1 MTRMKITFLVPPPID
16 GNIPERVAG
25 CAYLLYYVPNI
36 FLLSAA
42 AVLEKAGYEV
52 RYIETTIKK
61 WDRGH
66 FLTFLKED
74 LSDVYG
80 FYSVNLSKNTDF
92 RALNDIREIRG
103 DVPIVFFGPA
113 PSDRPAEFVVD
124 DNTYVVRGEPE
135 YTMLELIRALE
146 TKSVGTG
153 IKSVSF
159 KKNDEILNNANREP
173 IEDLDALPFP
183 ARHLLEERDVYYN
196 PKLGKRPFTAVCT
209 SRGCSYRCIYCVPS
223 SLSFSRELE
232 YKHYLGKKPP
242 VRKRSP
248 ENIIEEFKLLKS
260 LGYKAVNVQ
269 DDQFVWGEERTVKIC
284 EGIKDLGIVWGC
296 SARSDHLTESIVKS
310 MASAHC
316 KFIDLG
322 VESFNQEILDYVKKD
337 IDVKK
342 NEEAINLVKKYG
354 ISAKINI
361 MFGASPLETM
371 TTIKRN
377 MEEVKR
383 LKVDQVMYNIAN
395 PFPGTEFYKIAKE
408 NKLFV
413 YGDYKPVNV
422 AKEAN
427 IAYPHLD
434 KTALESAVRRANFE
448 FFLTPRFILKNIWRL
463 GSLDSL
469 KAMFRKLF

>member
-1 MTRMKITFLVPPPID
+1 MKITFLVPPPIE
-16 GNIPERVAG
+16 GKIPERVAG

-36 FLLSAA
+36 FLLSVAA
-42 AVLEKAGYEV
+42 ILEKSGYEV

-61 WDRGH
+61 WQRGH
-66 FLTFLKED
+66 FLAYLKED
-74 LSDVYG
+74 LSDVYC
-80 FYSVNLSKNTDF
+80 FYSVNLSQETDIH
-92 RALNDIREIRG
+92 ALNDIRNLRG
-103 DVPIVFFGPA
+103 DVPVIFFGPA
-113 PSDRPAEFVVD
+113 PSDRPEEFVVD
-124 DNTYVVRGEPE
+124 NDSYVVRGEPE
-135 YTMLELIRALE
+135 FTMVELLKALHS
-146 TKSVGTG
+146 KSSVNG

-159 KKNDEILNNANREP
+159 MDNGEIIHNVNREL
-173 IEDLDALPFP
+173 IEDLDSLPFP
-183 ARHLLEERDVYYN
+183 ARHLIEERELYYN

-248 ENIIEEFKLLKS
+248 ENIIEEFKSLKIQ
-260 LGYKAVNVQ
+260 GYKAVNIQ

-284 EGIKDLGIVWGC
+284 EGIKDLDIVWGC
-296 SARSDHLTESIVKS
+296 SARSDHLNEPIVKM
-310 MASAHC
+310 MAESNC

-322 VESFNQEILDYVKKD
+322 VESFSQEILDYVRKD

-342 NEEAINLVKKYG
+342 NEEAIKLVKKYG

-361 MFGASPLETM
+361 MFGASPIETM
-371 TTIKRN
+371 GTIRKN

-395 PFPGTEFYKIAKE
+395 PFPGTDFYKIAKD

-427 IAYPHLD
+427 IAYPHLSQKD
-434 KTALESAVRRANFE
+434 LESAIRRANFE
-448 FFLTPRFILKNIWRL
+448 FFLTPRFIIKNIRRL

-469 KAMFRKLF
+469 KAMFKKLF

>member
-1 MTRMKITFLVPPPID
+1 MKITFLVPPPID
-16 GNIPERVAG
+16 GKIPERVAG

-42 AVLEKAGYEV
+42 AVLEKKGYEV
-52 RYIETTIKK
+52 RYIEATMKN

-74 LSDVYG
+74 LSDAYC
-80 FYSVNLSKNTDF
+80 FYSVNLSQRTDMQ
-92 RALNDIREIRG
+92 ALQDIREIRG
-103 DVPIVFFGPA
+103 NVSVIFFGPA

-124 DNTYVVRGEPE
+124 EDSYVVRGEAE
-135 YTMLELIRALE
+135 YTMLELVKALE
-146 TKSVGTG
+146 VKSSVKG

-159 KKNDEILNNANREP
+159 KNKDETIHNGNREP
-173 IEDLDALPFP
+173 IEDLDVLPFP
-183 ARHLLEERDVYYN
+183 ARHLLEERDIYYN

-232 YKHYLGKKPP
+232 YKHHFGKKPP

-248 ENIIEEFKLLKS
+248 ENIIEEFTLLKS
-260 LGYKAVNVQ
+260 LGYKAVNIQ

-284 EGIKDLGIVWGC
+284 EGIKDLDIVWGC
-296 SARSDHLTESIVKS
+296 SARSDHLNEPIIKAMS
-310 MASAHC
+310 AAHC

-342 NEEAINLVKKYG
+342 NEDAIKLVKKYG

-371 TTIKRN
+371 DTIRKN
-377 MEEVKR
+377 VEEVKR

-395 PFPGTEFYKIAKE
+395 PFPGTEFYQIAKE

-427 IAYPHLD
+427 IAYPHLSKVD
-434 KTALESAVRRANFE
+434 LENAVRRANFE
-448 FFLTPRFILKNIWRL
+448 FFLTPRFILKNIRRL

>member
-1 MTRMKITFLVPPPID
+1 MKITFLVPPPID

-42 AVLEKAGYEV
+42 AVLEKDGCAVKYL
-52 RYIETTIKK
+52 ETTIKK

-66 FLTFLKED
+66 FLSFLRED
-74 LSDVYG
+74 LSDVYC
-80 FYSVNLSKNTDF
+80 FYSVNLSQNTDLQ
-92 RALNDIREIRG
+92 ALKDIREIRG
-103 DVPIVFFGPA
+103 DVPIIFFGPA

-124 DNTYVVRGEPE
+124 DYAYVVRGEPE
-135 YTMLELIRALE
+135 YTMLELSKALE
-146 TKSVGTG
+146 TNSAVYG

-159 KKNDEILNNANREP
+159 RRNGEILNNANREP

-232 YKHYLGKKPP
+232 YKHHVGKKPP

-260 LGYKAVNVQ
+260 QGYKAVNVQ
-269 DDQFVWGEERTVKIC
+269 DDQFVWGEERTIKIC
-284 EGIKDLGIVWGC
+284 EGIKDLDMVWGC
-296 SARSDHLTESIVKS
+296 SARSDHLTEPVVKA
-310 MASAHC
+310 MAAAHC

-354 ISAKINI
+354 VSAKINI

-371 TTIKRN
+371 ATIQRN
-377 MEEVKR
+377 REEVKR

-408 NKLFV
+408 SKLFV

-427 IAYPHLD
+427 IAYPHLG
-434 KTALESAVRRANFE
+434 KAELENAVRRANFE
-448 FFLTPRFILKNIWRL
+448 FFLTPRFILKNIRRL
-463 GSLDSL
+463 GSLDSV

>member
-1 MTRMKITFLVPPPID
+1 MKITFLVPPPID

-42 AVLEKAGYEV
+42 AVLEKGGYEV
-52 RYIETTIKK
+52 KYIETTIKK

-66 FLTFLKED
+66 FLTFLRED
-74 LSDVYG
+74 LSDVYC
-80 FYSVNLSKNTDF
+80 FYSVNLSQNTDF
-92 RALNDIREIRG
+92 QALKDIREIRG
-103 DVPIVFFGPA
+103 SVPIIFFGPA

-124 DNTYVVRGEPE
+124 EDAYVVRGEPE
-135 YTMLELIRALE
+135 YTLLELLNALE
-146 TKSVGTG
+146 AKSTVTG

-159 KKNDEILNNANREP
+159 RVSGDTVHNMNREP
-173 IEDLDALPFP
+173 IEDLDKLPFP

-232 YKHYLGKKPP
+232 YKHQSGKKPP
-242 VRKRSP
+242 VKKRSP

-260 LGYKAVNVQ
+260 QGYKAVNVQ

-296 SARSDHLTESIVKS
+296 SARSDHLNEPIVKA
-310 MASAHC
+310 MAAAQC

-342 NEEAINLVKKYG
+342 NEEAIKLVKKYG
-354 ISAKINI
+354 INAKINI
-361 MFGASPLETM
+361 MFGASPLETVATM
-371 TTIKRN
+371 KKN

-395 PFPGTEFYKIAKE
+395 PFPGTDFYKIAKE

-427 IAYPHLD
+427 IAYPHLSKAD
-434 KTALESAVRRANFE
+434 LENAVRRANFA
-448 FFLTPRFILKNIWRL
+448 FFLTPRFILKNIRRL

>member
-1 MTRMKITFLVPPPID
+1 MKITFLVPPPID

-42 AVLEKAGYEV
+42 AVLEKEGYEV
-52 RYIETTIKK
+52 NYIETTIKK
-61 WDRGH
+61 WGRGH
-66 FLTFLKED
+66 FLTFLRED
-74 LSDVYG
+74 LSDVYC
-80 FYSVNLSKNTDF
+80 FYSVNLSQNTDF
-92 RALNDIREIRG
+92 QALKDIREIRG
-103 DVPIVFFGPA
+103 NVPIVFFGPA
-113 PSDRPAEFVVD
+113 PSDRPAEFIMD
-124 DNTYVVRGEPE
+124 ENTYVVRGEPE
-135 YTMLELIRALE
+135 YTMLELVNALE
-146 TKSVGTG
+146 AKSTIHG

-159 KKNDEILNNANREP
+159 RGTGEAIHNMNREP
-173 IEDLDALPFP
+173 IEDLDMLPFP

-232 YKHYLGKKPP
+232 YKHHLGKKPP

-260 LGYKAVNVQ
+260 QGYKAVNVQ
-269 DDQFVWGEERTVKIC
+269 DDQFVWGEERTIKIC
-284 EGIKDLGIVWGC
+284 EGIKALDIVWGC
-296 SARSDHLTESIVKS
+296 SARSDHLNEPIVKAMS
-310 MASAHC
+310 AAHC

-337 IDVKK
+337 IDVRK
-342 NEEAINLVKKYG
+342 NEEAIKLVKKYG
-354 ISAKINI
+354 INAKINI
-361 MFGASPLETM
+361 MFGASPLETAATM
-371 TTIKRN
+371 KKN

-395 PFPGTEFYKIAKE
+395 PFPGTEFYTIAKE

-427 IAYPHLD
+427 IAYPHLGKAD
-434 KTALESAVRRANFE
+434 LENAVRRANFA
-448 FFLTPRFILKNIWRL
+448 FFLTPRFILKNIRRL

>member
-1 MTRMKITFLVPPPID
+1 EAKS
-16 GNIPERVAG
+16 NI
-25 CAYLLYYVPNI
+25 
-36 FLLSAA
+36 
-42 AVLEKAGYEV
+42 K
-52 RYIETTIKK
+52 
-61 WDRGH
+61 
-66 FLTFLKED
+66 
-74 LSDVYG
+74 
-80 FYSVNLSKNTDF
+80 
-92 RALNDIREIRG
+92 
-103 DVPIVFFGPA
+103 
-113 PSDRPAEFVVD
+113 
-124 DNTYVVRGEPE
+124 
-135 YTMLELIRALE
+135 
-146 TKSVGTG
+146 G

-159 KKNDEILNNANREP
+159 RASDEVIHNANREP

-196 PKLGKRPFTAVCT
+196 PKLGMRPFTAVCT

-232 YKHYLGKKPP
+232 YKHHLGKKPP

-248 ENIIEEFKLLKS
+248 ESIIEEFKLLKS
-260 LGYKAVNVQ
+260 QGYKAVNVQ
-269 DDQFVWGEERTVKIC
+269 DDQFVWGEERTIKIC
-284 EGIKDLGIVWGC
+284 EGIKDLDIVWGC
-296 SARSDHLTESIVKS
+296 SARSDHLTEPIVKA
-310 MASAHC
+310 MAEAHC

-342 NEEAINLVKKYG
+342 NEDAIALVKKYG
-354 ISAKINI
+354 INAKINI

-371 TTIKRN
+371 DTIKRN

-395 PFPGTEFYKIAKE
+395 PFPGTDFYKIAKE

-422 AKEAN
+422 AREAN
-427 IAYPHLD
+427 IAYPHLG
-434 KTALESAVRRANFE
+434 KTDLEKAVRRANFE
-448 FFLTPRFILKNIWRL
+448 FFLTPRFILKNVRRL

>member
-1 MTRMKITFLVPPPID
+1 MKITFLVPPPIE
-16 GNIPERVAG
+16 GKIPERVAG

-61 WDRGH
+61 WQRGH
-66 FLTFLKED
+66 FLAYLKED
-74 LSDVYG
+74 LSDVYC
-80 FYSVNLSKNTDF
+80 FYSVNLSQETDIH
-92 RALNDIREIRG
+92 ALNDIRNLRG
-103 DVPIVFFGPA
+103 NVPVIFFGPA

-124 DNTYVVRGEPE
+124 NDSYVVRGEPE
-135 YTMLELIRALE
+135 YTMVELLKALHS
-146 TKSVGTG
+146 KSSVNG

-159 KKNDEILNNANREP
+159 MDNGEIIHNVNREL
-173 IEDLDALPFP
+173 IEDLDSLPFP
-183 ARHLLEERDVYYN
+183 ARHLIEERDVYYN

-232 YKHYLGKKPP
+232 YKHFMGKKPP

-248 ENIIEEFKLLKS
+248 ENIIEEFKLLRS
-260 LGYKAVNVQ
+260 QGYKAVNMQ

-284 EGIKDLGIVWGC
+284 EGIKDLDIVWGC
-296 SARSDHLTESIVKS
+296 SARSDHLNEPIVKA
-310 MASAHC
+310 MAEANC

-322 VESFNQEILDYVKKD
+322 VESFSQEILDYVKKD

-342 NEEAINLVKKYG
+342 NEEAIKLVKKYG

-361 MFGASPLETM
+361 MFGASPIETM
-371 TTIKRN
+371 DTIKKN

-395 PFPGTEFYKIAKE
+395 PFPGTDFYKIAKD

-427 IAYPHLD
+427 IAYPHLSKKD
-434 KTALESAVRRANFE
+434 LEDAVRRANFE
-448 FFLTPRFILKNIWRL
+448 FFLTPRFIIKNIRRL

-469 KAMFRKLF
+469 KAMFKKLF

>member
-1 MTRMKITFLVPPPID
+1 MKITFLVPPPID

-61 WDRGH
+61 WDQKQFR
-66 FLTFLKED
+66 TFLRED
-74 LSDVYG
+74 LSDVYSV
-80 FYSVNLSKNTDF
+80 YSVNLSQETDMQ
-92 RALNDIREIRG
+92 ALKDVRQIRG
-103 DVPIVFFGPA
+103 DVPIIFFGPA
-113 PSDRPAEFVVD
+113 PSDRPAEFVAD
-124 DNTYVVRGEPE
+124 AQTYVVRGEPE
-135 YTMLELIRALE
+135 YTMLELVKELE
-146 TKSVGTG
+146 SKSNIKD

-159 KKNDEILNNANREP
+159 RANDKIIHSTNREP
-173 IEDLDALPFP
+173 IEDLDSLPFP
-183 ARHLLEERDVYYN
+183 ARHLLEEKDVYYN
-196 PKLGKRPFTAVCT
+196 PKLGMRPFTAVFT

-232 YKHYLGKKPP
+232 YKHHLGKKPP

-260 LGYKAVNVQ
+260 QGYRAVNVQ

-284 EGIKDLGIVWGC
+284 EGIKDMGIVWGC
-296 SARSDHLTESIVKS
+296 SARSDHLTEPIVKA
-310 MASAHC
+310 MAEAHC

-342 NEEAINLVKKYG
+342 NEEAIQLVKKYG

-371 TTIKRN
+371 DTIKKN
-377 MEEVKR
+377 MDEVKR

-395 PFPGTEFYKIAKE
+395 PFPGTDFYKIAKE
-408 NKLFV
+408 NSLFV

-427 IAYPHLD
+427 IAYPHLG
-434 KTALESAVRRANFE
+434 KTDLEKAVRRANFA
-448 FFLTPRFILKNIWRL
+448 FFLTPRFVLKNIRRL
-463 GSLDSL
+463 GSFDSL

>member
-1 MTRMKITFLVPPPID
+1 MKITFLVPPPID

-42 AVLEKAGYEV
+42 AVLEKEGYEV
-52 RYIETTIKK
+52 KYLETTIKK

-66 FLTFLKED
+66 FLAFLRED
-74 LSDVYG
+74 LSDVYC
-80 FYSVNLSKNTDF
+80 FYSVNLSQNTDMQ
-92 RALNDIREIRG
+92 ALKEIREIRG
-103 DVPIVFFGPA
+103 DVPIIFFGPA
-113 PSDRPAEFVVD
+113 PSDRPAEFVAD
-124 DNTYVVRGEPE
+124 NNTYVVRGEPE
-135 YTMLELIRALE
+135 YTMLDLIKALE
-146 TKSVGTG
+146 TKSD
-153 IKSVSF
+153 IHRIESVSF
-159 KKNDEILNNANREP
+159 KSNNEIIHNVHREP
-173 IEDLDALPFP
+173 IEELDALPFP

-232 YKHYLGKKPP
+232 YKHHVGKKPA

-248 ENIIEEFKLLKS
+248 QNIIEEFKLLKS
-260 LGYKAVNVQ
+260 QGYKAVNIQ

-296 SARSDHLTESIVKS
+296 SARSDHLNEPIVKA
-310 MASAHC
+310 MAAAHC
-316 KFIDLG
+316 RFIDLG

-337 IDVKK
+337 IDVRK

-354 ISAKINI
+354 IHAKINI
-361 MFGASPLETM
+361 MFGASPLETAA
-371 TTIKRN
+371 TIKKNR
-377 MEEVKR
+377 EEVKR

-395 PFPGTEFYKIAKE
+395 PFPGTEFYKIARK
-408 NKLFV
+408 NNLFV

-427 IAYPHLD
+427 IAYPHLG
-434 KTALESAVRRANFE
+434 KTDLERAVRRANFE
-448 FFLTPRFILKNIWRL
+448 FFLTPRFILKNIRRL

>member
-1 MTRMKITFLVPPPID
+1 MKITFLVPPPI
-16 GNIPERVAG
+16 NAKIPERVAG

-42 AVLEKAGYEV
+42 AVLEKAGFEV
-52 RYIETTIKK
+52 KYIETTIKK

-66 FLTFLKED
+66 FLSFLKED

-80 FYSVNLSKNTDF
+80 FYSVNLSQKTDIKV
-92 RALNDIREIRG
+92 LMEIRNIRG
-103 DVPIVFFGPA
+103 NVPIVFFGPA

-124 DNTYVVRGEPE
+124 EHAYVVRGEPE
-135 YTMLELIRALE
+135 YTMLELVKALE
-146 TKSVGTG
+146 TESDIKGT
-153 IKSVSF
+153 KSVSF
-159 KKNDEILNNANREP
+159 RDNDKIVHEMNREP
-173 IEDLDALPFP
+173 IEDLDELPFP
-183 ARHLLEERDVYYN
+183 ARHLLEERDIYYN

-232 YKHYLGKKPP
+232 YKHHVGKKPP

-248 ENIIEEFKLLKS
+248 ENIIEEFKLLK
-260 LGYKAVNVQ
+260 LQGYKAVNVQ

-284 EGIKDLGIVWGC
+284 EGIKNLGIVWGC
-296 SARSDHLTESIVKS
+296 SARSDHLTESIVKA
-310 MASAHC
+310 MASANC

-337 IDVKK
+337 IDVRK
-342 NEEAINLVKKYG
+342 NEEAIKLVKKYG

-371 TTIKRN
+371 DTIKKN
-377 MEEVKR
+377 MDEVKR

-395 PFPGTEFYKIAKE
+395 PFPGTEFYQIAKE
-408 NKLFV
+408 NELFV

-427 IAYPHLD
+427 IAYPHLG
-434 KTALESAVRRANFE
+434 KTDLENAVRRANFA
-448 FFLTPRFILKNIWRL
+448 FFLTPRFILKNLRRL

>member
-1 MTRMKITFLVPPPID
+1 MKITFLVPPPIE
-16 GNIPERVAG
+16 GKIPERVAG

-42 AVLEKAGYEV
+42 AVFEKAGYEV

-61 WDRGH
+61 WQRGH
-66 FLTFLKED
+66 FLAYLKED
-74 LSDVYG
+74 LSDVYC
-80 FYSVNLSKNTDF
+80 FYSVNLSQETDIH
-92 RALNDIREIRG
+92 ALNDIRNLRG
-103 DVPIVFFGPA
+103 DVPVIFFGPA

-124 DNTYVVRGEPE
+124 NDSYVVRGEPE
-135 YTMLELIRALE
+135 YTMVELLKALHS
-146 TKSVGTG
+146 KSSVNG

-159 KKNDEILNNANREP
+159 IDNGEIIHNVNREP
-173 IEDLDALPFP
+173 IEDLDVLPFP

-248 ENIIEEFKLLKS
+248 ENIIEEFKLLRS
-260 LGYKAVNVQ
+260 QGYKAVNVQ
-269 DDQFVWGEERTVKIC
+269 DDQFVWGEERTIKIC
-284 EGIKDLGIVWGC
+284 EGIKDLDIVWGC
-296 SARSDHLTESIVKS
+296 SARSDHLTEPIVKA
-310 MASAHC
+310 MAEANC

-322 VESFNQEILDYVKKD
+322 VESFSQEILDYVRKD

-342 NEEAINLVKKYG
+342 NEEAIKLVKKYG
-354 ISAKINI
+354 ISAKVNI
-361 MFGASPLETM
+361 MFGASPIETM
-371 TTIKRN
+371 DTIKKN

-395 PFPGTEFYKIAKE
+395 PFPGTDFYKIAKD

-427 IAYPHLD
+427 IAYPHLSKKD
-434 KTALESAVRRANFE
+434 LEDAVRRANFE
-448 FFLTPRFILKNIWRL
+448 FFLTPRFIIKNIRRL

-469 KAMFRKLF
+469 KAMFKKLF

>member
-1 MTRMKITFLVPPPID
+1 MKITFLVPPPIE
-16 GNIPERVAG
+16 GKIPERVAG

-61 WDRGH
+61 WQRGH
-66 FLTFLKED
+66 FLAYLKED
-74 LSDVYG
+74 LSDVYC
-80 FYSVNLSKNTDF
+80 FYSVNLSQETDIH
-92 RALNDIREIRG
+92 ALNDIRNLRG
-103 DVPIVFFGPA
+103 NVPVIFFGPA

-124 DNTYVVRGEPE
+124 NDSYVVRGEPE
-135 YTMLELIRALE
+135 YTMVELLKALHS
-146 TKSVGTG
+146 KSSVND

-159 KKNDEILNNANREP
+159 MDNGEIIHNVNREL
-173 IEDLDALPFP
+173 IEDLDSLPFP
-183 ARHLLEERDVYYN
+183 ARHLIEEREVYYN

-248 ENIIEEFKLLKS
+248 ENIIEEFKLLKIQ
-260 LGYKAVNVQ
+260 GYKAVNIQ

-284 EGIKDLGIVWGC
+284 EGIKDLDIVWGC
-296 SARSDHLTESIVKS
+296 SARSDHLTEPIVKVMS
-310 MASAHC
+310 EANC

-322 VESFNQEILDYVKKD
+322 VESFSQEILDYVRKD

-342 NEEAINLVKKYG
+342 NEEAIKLVKKYG

-361 MFGASPLETM
+361 MFGASPIETM
-371 TTIKRN
+371 DTIKKN

-395 PFPGTEFYKIAKE
+395 PFPGTDFYKIAKD

-427 IAYPHLD
+427 IAYPHLSKKD
-434 KTALESAVRRANFE
+434 LEDAVRRANFE
-448 FFLTPRFILKNIWRL
+448 FFLTPRFIIKNIRRL

-469 KAMFRKLF
+469 KAMFKKLF

>member
-1 MTRMKITFLVPPPID
+1 MKITFLVPPPID
-16 GNIPERVAG
+16 GKIPERVAG

-42 AVLEKAGYEV
+42 AVLEKAGYEAK
-52 RYIETTIKK
+52 YIETTIKK
-61 WDRGH
+61 WDQKQFRA
-66 FLTFLKED
+66 FLRED
-74 LSDVYG
+74 LSDIYS
-80 FYSVNLSKNTDF
+80 FYSVNLSQETDMQ
-92 RALNDIREIRG
+92 ALKDIREIRG
-103 DVPIVFFGPA
+103 DIPVVFFGPA
-113 PSDRPAEFVVD
+113 PSDRPAEFVAD
-124 DNTYVVRGEPE
+124 KNSYVVRGEPE
-135 YTMLELIRALE
+135 YTMLELAKALDA
-146 TKSVGTG
+146 TLNIKG

-159 KKNDEILNNANREP
+159 RENEEIIHNANREP
-173 IEDLDALPFP
+173 IEDIDVLPFP

-196 PKLGKRPFTAVCT
+196 PKLGVRPFTAVCT

-232 YKHYLGKKPP
+232 YKHYFNKKPP

-260 LGYKAVNVQ
+260 QGYKAVNVQ
-269 DDQFVWGEERTVKIC
+269 DDQFVWGEERTIKIC
-284 EGIKDLGIVWGC
+284 EGIRDLGIVWGC
-296 SARSDHLTESIVKS
+296 SARSDHLTEPIVKA
-310 MASAHC
+310 MADAHC

-342 NEEAINLVKKYG
+342 NEEAIALVRKYG
-354 ISAKINI
+354 INAKINI
-361 MFGASPLETM
+361 MFGASPLETPE
-371 TTIKRN
+371 TIKKN

-395 PFPGTEFYKIAKE
+395 PFPGTDFYKIAKE

-427 IAYPHLD
+427 IAYPHLG
-434 KTALESAVRRANFE
+434 KEALEKAVRRANFK
-448 FFLTPRFILKNIWRL
+448 FFLTPRFIVKNIRRL

>member
-1 MTRMKITFLVPPPID
+1 MKITFLVPPPID
-16 GNIPERVAG
+16 GKIPERVAG

-61 WDRGH
+61 WQRGH
-66 FLTFLKED
+66 FLAYLKED
-74 LSDVYG
+74 LSDVYC
-80 FYSVNLSKNTDF
+80 FYSVNLSQETDIH
-92 RALNDIREIRG
+92 ALNDIRNLRG
-103 DVPIVFFGPA
+103 DVPVIFFGPA

-124 DNTYVVRGEPE
+124 NDSYVVRGEPE
-135 YTMLELIRALE
+135 YTMVELLKALHS
-146 TKSVGTG
+146 KSSVNG
-153 IKSVSF
+153 IKSISF
-159 KKNDEILNNANREP
+159 MNNGEIIHNVNREL
-173 IEDLDALPFP
+173 IEDLDSLPFP

-248 ENIIEEFKLLKS
+248 ENIIEEFKLLRS
-260 LGYKAVNVQ
+260 QGYKAVNVQ
-269 DDQFVWGEERTVKIC
+269 DDQFVWGAERTIKIC
-284 EGIKDLGIVWGC
+284 EGIKDLDIVWGC
-296 SARSDHLTESIVKS
+296 SARSDHLNEPIVKT
-310 MASAHC
+310 MAEANC

-322 VESFNQEILDYVKKD
+322 VESFSQEILDYVRKD

-342 NEEAINLVKKYG
+342 NEEAIKLVKKYG

-361 MFGASPLETM
+361 MFGASPIETM
-371 TTIKRN
+371 DTIKKN

-395 PFPGTEFYKIAKE
+395 PFPGTDFYKIAKD

-413 YGDYKPVNV
+413 CGDYKPVNV

-427 IAYPHLD
+427 IAYPHLSKKD
-434 KTALESAVRRANFE
+434 LEDAVRRANFE
-448 FFLTPRFILKNIWRL
+448 FFLTPRFIIKNIRRL

-469 KAMFRKLF
+469 KAMFKKLF

>member
-1 MTRMKITFLVPPPID
+1 MKITFLVPPPID
-16 GNIPERVAG
+16 GKIPERVAG

-61 WDRGH
+61 WQRGH
-66 FLTFLKED
+66 FLAYLKED
-74 LSDVYG
+74 LSDVYC
-80 FYSVNLSKNTDF
+80 FYSVNLSQGTDIY
-92 RALNDIREIRG
+92 ALNDIRNLRG
-103 DVPIVFFGPA
+103 DVPVIFFGPA

-124 DNTYVVRGEPE
+124 NDSYVVRGEPE
-135 YTMLELIRALE
+135 YTMVELLKALHS
-146 TKSVGTG
+146 KSSVNG

-159 KKNDEILNNANREP
+159 MDNGEIIHNVNREL
-173 IEDLDALPFP
+173 IEDLDSLPFP
-183 ARHLLEERDVYYN
+183 ARHLIEEKEVYYN

-248 ENIIEEFKLLKS
+248 ENIIEEFKLLRS
-260 LGYKAVNVQ
+260 QGYKAVNIQ

-284 EGIKDLGIVWGC
+284 EGIKDLGVVWGC
-296 SARSDHLTESIVKS
+296 SARSDHLTEPIVKA
-310 MASAHC
+310 MAEAHC

-342 NEEAINLVKKYG
+342 NEEAIKLVKKYG

-361 MFGASPLETM
+361 IFGALPLDTM
-371 TTIKRN
+371 DTIKRN
-377 MEEVKR
+377 MEEVKT

-395 PFPGTEFYKIAKE
+395 PFPGKDFYKIAKE

-427 IAYPHLD
+427 IAYPHLG
-434 KTALESAVRRANFE
+434 KTDLEKAVRRANFE
-448 FFLTPRFILKNIWRL
+448 FFLTPRFILKNVRRL

>member
-1 MTRMKITFLVPPPID
+1 MKITFLVPPPID
-16 GNIPERVAG
+16 GKIPERVAG

-36 FLLSAA
+36 FILSAA
-42 AVLEKAGYEV
+42 AVLEKEGYEV
-52 RYIETTIKK
+52 KYVETTIKK
-61 WDRGH
+61 WNRGR

-80 FYSVNLSKNTDF
+80 FYSVNLSQQTDIQ
-92 RALNDIREIRG
+92 ALQDIREIRK
-103 DVPIVFFGPA
+103 DVPVIFFGPA
-113 PSDRPAEFVVD
+113 PSDRPAEFLVD
-124 DNTYVVRGEPE
+124 ENTYVVRGEHE
-135 YTMLELIRALE
+135 YTMSELVRALE
-146 TKSVGTG
+146 TKSHVEG
-153 IKSVSF
+153 IKNASF
-159 KKNDEILNNANREP
+159 RNSGEIVHTIQREP

-183 ARHLLEERDVYYN
+183 ARRLLEERDVYYN

-209 SRGCSYRCIYCVPS
+209 SRGCSYRCTYCVPS

-232 YKHYLGKKPP
+232 YKHHTGKKPL

-248 ENIIEEFKLLKS
+248 ENIIEEFTLLKS
-260 LGYKAVNVQ
+260 QGYKAVNIQ

-284 EGIKDLGIVWGC
+284 EGIKNLGIIWGC
-296 SARSDHLTESIVKS
+296 SARSDHLNETIVKA
-310 MASAHC
+310 MAEAHC

-322 VESFNQEILDYVKKD
+322 VESFSQEILEDIKKD
-337 IDVKK
+337 IDVEK
-342 NEEAINLVKKYG
+342 NKAAIKMVKKYG

-371 TTIKRN
+371 ATIKRN
-377 MEEVKR
+377 MDEVKR

-395 PFPGTEFYKIAKE
+395 PFPGTEFYQIAKR
-408 NKLFV
+408 NNLFV

-427 IAYPHLD
+427 ITYPHLN
-434 KTALESAVRRANFE
+434 KTDLEKAVRRANFA
-448 FFLTPRFILKNIWRL
+448 FFLTPRFILKNIRRL
-463 GSLDSL
+463 GSIHAL

>member
-1 MTRMKITFLVPPPID
+1 MKITFLVPPPID

-42 AVLEKAGYEV
+42 AVLEKGGYEV

-66 FLTFLKED
+66 FLSFLKED
-74 LSDVYG
+74 LSDVYSI
-80 FYSVNLSKNTDF
+80 YSVNLSQETDMQ
-92 RALNDIREIRG
+92 ALQDIRRIRG
-103 DVPIVFFGPA
+103 DVPVIFFGPA
-113 PSDRPAEFVVD
+113 PSDRPAEFLCD
-124 DNTYVVRGEPE
+124 EHTYVVRGEPE
-135 YTMLELIRALE
+135 FTMRELVQAL
-146 TKSVGTG
+146 SARSG
-153 IKSVSF
+153 IHGIQSVSF
-159 KKNDEILNNANREP
+159 KDNGGLVHNATREP
-173 IEDLDALPFP
+173 IENLDILPFP
-183 ARHLLEERDVYYN
+183 ARHLLEEREVYYN
-196 PKLGKRPFTAVCT
+196 PKLGERPFTAVFT

-232 YKHYLGKKPP
+232 YKHYFDKKPP

-248 ENIIEEFKLLKS
+248 ENIIEEFILLKS
-260 LGYKAVNVQ
+260 QGYKAVNVQ
-269 DDQFVWGEERTVKIC
+269 DDQFVWGEERTIKIC

-296 SARSDHLTESIVKS
+296 SARSDHLNEPIVKA
-310 MASAHC
+310 MAAANC

-342 NEEAINLVKKYG
+342 NEEAIKLVKKYG

-371 TTIKRN
+371 ETIKRN
-377 MEEVKR
+377 TEEVKR

-395 PFPGTEFYKIAKE
+395 PFPGTDFYKTAKE
-408 NKLFV
+408 NNLFV

-427 IAYPHLD
+427 IAYPHLS
-434 KTALESAVRRANFE
+434 KTDLERAVRHANFA
-448 FFLTPRFILKNIWRL
+448 FFLSPRFILKNIGRL
-463 GSLDSL
+463 GSVDSL

>member
-1 MTRMKITFLVPPPID
+1 MKITFLVPPSID

-25 CAYLLYYVPNI
+25 CAFLLYYVPNI

-42 AVLEKAGYEV
+42 AVLEKAGFEV
-52 RYIETTIKK
+52 KYREATIKK

-66 FLTFLKED
+66 FLAFLKED
-74 LSDVYG
+74 LGDVYG
-80 FYSVNLSKNTDF
+80 FYSVNLSQETDMQ
-92 RALNDIREIRG
+92 ALKDIRQIRG
-103 DVPIVFFGPA
+103 DVPVVFFGPA

-124 DNTYVVRGEPE
+124 ENTYVVRGEAE
-135 YTMLELIRALE
+135 YTMLDLVKALS
-146 TKSVGTG
+146 TKLAIKG

-159 KKNDEILNNANREP
+159 KDNGKIVHNANREP

-232 YKHYLGKKPP
+232 YKHHVGKKPP

-284 EGIKDLGIVWGC
+284 EGIKGLDIVWGC
-296 SARSDHLTESIVKS
+296 SARSDHLNEAIVKAMS
-310 MASAHC
+310 AAHC

-342 NEEAINLVKKYG
+342 NEEAILLVKKYG

-371 TTIKRN
+371 DTIQKN
-377 MEEVKR
+377 MDEVKR

-395 PFPGTEFYKIAKE
+395 PFPGTDFYKIAKE
-408 NKLFV
+408 NSLFV

-427 IAYPHLD
+427 IAYPHLGKRD
-434 KTALESAVRRANFE
+434 LEKAVRRANFA
-448 FFLTPRFILKNIWRL
+448 FFLTPRFILKNVRRL
-463 GSLDSL
+463 GSLASL
-469 KAMFRKLF
+469 KAMFKKLF

>member
-1 MTRMKITFLVPPPID
+1 MKITFLVPPPTD
-16 GNIPERVAG
+16 GKIPERVAG

-42 AVLEKAGYEV
+42 AVLEKAGCEV

-61 WDRGH
+61 WDRRQ
-66 FLTFLKED
+66 FRTFLRED
-74 LSDVYG
+74 LSDIYS
-80 FYSVNLSKNTDF
+80 FYSVNLSQKTDMQ
-92 RALNDIREIRG
+92 ALHDIREIRG
-103 DVPIVFFGPA
+103 DIPVVFFGPA
-113 PSDRPAEFVVD
+113 PSDRPLEFVAD
-124 DNTYVVRGEPE
+124 DDTYAVRGEPE
-135 YTMLELIRALE
+135 YTMLELVNALE
-146 TKSVGTG
+146 DKSAING

-159 KKNDEILNNANREP
+159 RSNNGIINNDTREP
-173 IEDLDALPFP
+173 IENLDELPFP
-183 ARHLLEERDVYYN
+183 ARHLLEEKDVYYN
-196 PKLGKRPFTAVCT
+196 PKLGMRPFTAVCT

-232 YKHYLGKKPP
+232 YKHYFDKKPP
-242 VRKRSP
+242 VRKRSS
-248 ENIIEEFKLLKS
+248 ENIIGEFALLKS
-260 LGYKAVNVQ
+260 QGYKAVNMQ
-269 DDQFVWGEERTVKIC
+269 DDQFVWGEERTIKIC
-284 EGIKDLGIVWGC
+284 EGIKDLDIVWGC
-296 SARSDHLTESIVKS
+296 SARSDHLTEPIVRA
-310 MASAHC
+310 MAAANC

-342 NEEAINLVKKYG
+342 NEEAIRLVKKYG

-371 TTIKRN
+371 ETIRKN
-377 MEEVKR
+377 TEEVKR

-395 PFPGTEFYKIAKE
+395 PFPGTDFYKTAKE
-408 NKLFV
+408 NNLFV

-427 IAYPHLD
+427 IAYPHLS
-434 KTALESAVRRANFE
+434 KTDLERAVRSANFA
-448 FFLTPRFILKNIWRL
+448 FFLSPRFVLKNIRRI
-463 GSLDSL
+463 GSLDAL

>member
-1 MTRMKITFLVPPPID
+1 MKITFLVPPPID

-42 AVLEKAGYEV
+42 AVLEKEGYEV
-52 RYIETTIKK
+52 KYIETTIKK

-66 FLTFLKED
+66 FLAFLRED
-74 LSDVYG
+74 LSDVYC
-80 FYSVNLSKNTDF
+80 FYSVNLSQNTDF
-92 RALNDIREIRG
+92 LALKNIREIRG
-103 DVPIVFFGPA
+103 DVSIIFFGPA

-135 YTMLELIRALE
+135 YTMLELVKTLE
-146 TKSVGTG
+146 AGSNVKD

-159 KKNDEILNNANREP
+159 RSNGKILNAVNREP

-232 YKHYLGKKPP
+232 YKHHVGKKPP
-242 VRKRSP
+242 ARKRSP

-260 LGYKAVNVQ
+260 QGYKAVNVQ
-269 DDQFVWGEERTVKIC
+269 DDQFVWGEERTIKIC
-284 EGIKDLGIVWGC
+284 EGIKDLDIVWGC
-296 SARSDHLTESIVKS
+296 SARSDHLNEPVVKA
-310 MASAHC
+310 MAAADC

-337 IDVKK
+337 IDVRK
-342 NEEAINLVKKYG
+342 NEEAINLIRKYG
-354 ISAKINI
+354 IHAKINI
-361 MFGASPLETM
+361 MFGASPLET
-371 TTIKRN
+371 TDTIKKN

-427 IAYPHLD
+427 IAYPHLGKAD
-434 KTALESAVRRANFE
+434 LEYAVRRANFA
-448 FFLTPRFILKNIWRL
+448 FFLTPRFILKNIRRL

>member
-1 MTRMKITFLVPPPID
+1 
-16 GNIPERVAG
+16 
-25 CAYLLYYVPNI
+25 LYYVPNI

-61 WDRGH
+61 WQRGH
-66 FLTFLKED
+66 FLAYLKED
-74 LSDVYG
+74 LSDVYC
-80 FYSVNLSKNTDF
+80 FYSVNLSQETDIH
-92 RALNDIREIRG
+92 ALNDIRNLRG
-103 DVPIVFFGPA
+103 YVPVIFFGPA
-113 PSDRPAEFVVD
+113 PSDRSAEFVVD
-124 DNTYVVRGEPE
+124 NDSYVVRGEPE
-135 YTMLELIRALE
+135 YTMVELLKALHS
-146 TKSVGTG
+146 KSSING

-159 KKNDEILNNANREP
+159 MNNGEIIHNVNREL
-173 IEDLDALPFP
+173 IEDLDSLPFP
-183 ARHLLEERDVYYN
+183 ARHLIEEREVYYN

-248 ENIIEEFKLLKS
+248 ENIIEEFKLLKAQ
-260 LGYKAVNVQ
+260 GYKAMNIQ
-269 DDQFVWGEERTVKIC
+269 DDQFVWGEERTVRIC
-284 EGIKDLGIVWGC
+284 EGIKDLDIVWGC
-296 SARSDHLTESIVKS
+296 SARSDHLNEPIVKA
-310 MASAHC
+310 MAEANC

-322 VESFNQEILDYVKKD
+322 VESFSQEILDYVRKD

-342 NEEAINLVKKYG
+342 NEEAIKLVKKYG

-361 MFGASPLETM
+361 MIGASPIETM
-371 TTIKRN
+371 DTIKKN

-395 PFPGTEFYKIAKE
+395 PFPGTDFYKIAKD

-427 IAYPHLD
+427 IAYPHLSKKD
-434 KTALESAVRRANFE
+434 LEDAVRRANFE
-448 FFLTPRFILKNIWRL
+448 FFLTPRFIIKNIRRL

-469 KAMFRKLF
+469 KAMFKKLF

>member
-1 MTRMKITFLVPPPID
+1 VD
-16 GNIPERVAG
+16 ENSYVA
-25 CAYLLYYVPNI
+25 
-36 FLLSAA
+36 
-42 AVLEKAGYEV
+42 
-52 RYIETTIKK
+52 
-61 WDRGH
+61 
-66 FLTFLKED
+66 
-74 LSDVYG
+74 
-80 FYSVNLSKNTDF
+80 
-92 RALNDIREIRG
+92 
-103 DVPIVFFGPA
+103 
-113 PSDRPAEFVVD
+113 
-124 DNTYVVRGEPE
+124 RGEPE
-135 YTMLELIRALE
+135 YTMLELVKALE
-146 TKSVGTG
+146 AKSNING

-159 KKNDEILNNANREP
+159 RASDEIIHNANREP
-173 IEDLDALPFP
+173 IEDLDSLPFP

-196 PKLGKRPFTAVCT
+196 PKLGMRPFTAVCT

-232 YKHYLGKKPP
+232 YKHHLGKKPP

-260 LGYKAVNVQ
+260 QGYKAVNVQ

-284 EGIKDLGIVWGC
+284 EGIRNLDIVWGC
-296 SARSDHLTESIVKS
+296 SARSDHLTEPIVKA
-310 MASAHC
+310 MAEAHC

-342 NEEAINLVKKYG
+342 NEEAIALVKKYG
-354 ISAKINI
+354 INAKINI

-371 TTIKRN
+371 DTIKRN

-395 PFPGTEFYKIAKE
+395 PFPGTDFYKIAKE

-427 IAYPHLD
+427 IAYPHLG
-434 KTALESAVRRANFE
+434 KTDLEKAVRRANFE
-448 FFLTPRFILKNIWRL
+448 FFLTPRFILKNVRRL

>member
-1 MTRMKITFLVPPPID
+1 MKITFLVPPPID
-16 GNIPERVAG
+16 GKIPERVAG

-61 WDRGH
+61 WQRGH
-66 FLTFLKED
+66 FLAYLKED
-74 LSDVYG
+74 LSDVYC
-80 FYSVNLSKNTDF
+80 FYSVNLSQETDIH
-92 RALNDIREIRG
+92 ALNDIRNLRG
-103 DVPIVFFGPA
+103 YVPVIFFGPA
-113 PSDRPAEFVVD
+113 PSDRSAEFVVD
-124 DNTYVVRGEPE
+124 NDSYVVRGEPE
-135 YTMLELIRALE
+135 YTMVELLKALHS
-146 TKSVGTG
+146 KSSING

-159 KKNDEILNNANREP
+159 MNNGEIIHNVNREL
-173 IEDLDALPFP
+173 IEDLDSLPFP
-183 ARHLLEERDVYYN
+183 ARHLIEEREVYYN

-248 ENIIEEFKLLKS
+248 ENIIEEFKLLKAQ
-260 LGYKAVNVQ
+260 GYKAMNIQ
-269 DDQFVWGEERTVKIC
+269 DDQFVWGEERTVRIC
-284 EGIKDLGIVWGC
+284 EGIKDLDIVWGC
-296 SARSDHLTESIVKS
+296 SARSDHLNEPIVKA
-310 MASAHC
+310 MAEANC

-322 VESFNQEILDYVKKD
+322 VESFSQEILDYVRKD

-342 NEEAINLVKKYG
+342 NEEAIKLVKKYG

-361 MFGASPLETM
+361 MIGASPIETM
-371 TTIKRN
+371 DTIKKN

-395 PFPGTEFYKIAKE
+395 PFPGTDFYKIAKD

-427 IAYPHLD
+427 IAYPHLSKKD
-434 KTALESAVRRANFE
+434 LEDAVRRANFE
-448 FFLTPRFILKNIWRL
+448 FFLTPRFIIKNIRRL

-469 KAMFRKLF
+469 KAMFKKLF